1 MAAKLRTAA
10 SAAVPTLEV
19 VAQRAGVSRSTASR
33 VLTGA
38 TNVSP
43 AAREAVLRASAELG
57 YLPNRAARSLVTRR
71 TDSVAFVV
79 SEPEDRFFS
88 DPFFGSVL
96 RGAHTEI
103 SRAGLQLIFV
113 VTGDEVERKQFLNFA
128 SAGHVDGV
136 VLISLHENDPMPHKL
151 QQAGI
156 PVVLV
161 GRPLPDDGQ
170 TAYVDA
176 DNFGG
181 GRLAAKHLIKRGC
194 QRIVT
199 IAGPDDMAASRDR
212 LEGFDLELAAAGRK
226 RPESYA
232 VHGDFSATGG
242 AAAMRHLLEKVPD
255 LDGVFAAN
263 DLMAAAA
270 TQVLQRAG
278 RRVPEDVAVVGYD
291 DVPVAAVSHPPL
303 TTVAQPM
310 EAMGRTMARML
321 LDKLEGRPI
330 TRSIVLPTELVIRT
344 SA

>member
-1 MAAKLRTAA
+1 MAANLRTAA
-10 SAAVPTLEV
+10 SAGVPTLEV

-71 TDSVAFVV
+71 ADSVAFVV

-128 SAGHVDGV
+128 SGGHVDGV

-161 GRPLPDDGQ
+161 GRPLPDDGH

-176 DNFGG
+176 DNIGG

-194 QRIVT
+194 RRIVT

-212 LEGFDLELAAAGRK
+212 LEGFDLELAAAGRR

-232 VHGDFSATGG
+232 VHGDFSAAGG
-242 AAAMRHLLEKVPD
+242 ATAMRQLLERVPD